1 MTEAHDGLAS
11 EAQADAA
18 ARQQDFSADG
28 EKKLGKMFKD
38 AAQITPLRL
47 NTFGTVV
54 YAASFQSEGADYT
67 LFYCRP
73 IGFDQMSL
81 YVVLDENGVIAKL
94 DAKQLFFETDYF
106 PVDDTVDQ
114 PAYKSGFNGMAAD
127 SSSADAGMIS
137 GATMTSNAV
146 RQAIT
151 DSFAAFAQL
160 QNGGK

>member
-1 MTEAHDGLAS
+1 M
-11 EAQADAA
+11 
-18 ARQQDFSADG
+18 
-28 EKKLGKMFKD
+28 
-38 AAQITPLRL
+38 
-47 NTFGTVV
+47 
-54 YAASFQSEGADYT
+54 
-67 LFYCRP
+67 
-73 IGFDQMSL
+73 
-81 YVVLDENGVIAKL
+81 VLDENGAIAKL